1 MLRKYQQDMYDAIRH
16 NLLLYK
22 NVCAVLPCRSGKS
35 FIMKEICEKAE
46 NSWEKVC
53 VAMGIADY
61 DPEQDYSVNDTVRRA
76 DRLMYENKRQRK
88 VHRS

>member
-1 MLRKYQQDMYDAIRH
+1 VIIRNEDYQNREALAEQFEQSR
-16 NLLLYK
+16 
-22 NVCAVLPCRSGKS
+22 
-35 FIMKEICEKAE
+35 KEICEKAE